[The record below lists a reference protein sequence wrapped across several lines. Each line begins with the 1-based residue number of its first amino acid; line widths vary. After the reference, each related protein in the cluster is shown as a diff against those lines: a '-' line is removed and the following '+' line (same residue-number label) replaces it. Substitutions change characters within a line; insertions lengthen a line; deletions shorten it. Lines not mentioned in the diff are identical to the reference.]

1 MERKICIRKTR
12 LRKPHFLKSSSSE
25 HFLQADWRSLAASS
39 ILHLTETISLAS
51 VQLSPTAAVWRPR
64 VSNYLL
70 PRLSSTSDSQPR
82 VKFLCKRQL
91 NGRSREEGQHAH
103 VAHDAFQH
111 SQAGHLC
118 ATHRLCHGV
127 RKILSQALKS
137 KIQN

>member
-1 MERKICIRKTR
+1 MQTVAKWSERFAFGRRDSESLTFSRVQAVNISSKQVIGRVINFTSNRNNFTCICTVVA
-12 LRKPHFLKSSSSE
+12 E
-25 HFLQADWRSLAASS
+25 
-39 ILHLTETISLAS
+39 
-51 VQLSPTAAVWRPR
+51 WRPR

-82 VKFLCKRQL
+82 SKFLCKRQL

-103 VAHDAFQH
+103 VAHDAFRH
-111 SQAGHLC
+111 RQAGHLC